1 VRSAKVRIEE
11 EFALERNAGLVD
23 DVVVEGNLSVVAVV
37 GAEMRE
43 RPGVAGRLFDVLGDR
58 AINVR
63 AIAQGSSELNISFVV
78 ARRDEAR
85 ALNAIHEAFFADE
98 SPSVSIFVAGV
109 GRVGSALVRQVG
121 EGAAPMWRLSGASL
135 RVAGTCTSKEMCV
148 DGRLEPANLTAF
160 AHAAIGAPGP
170 VVFVD
175 CTASDAVPAV
185 YGDLLD
191 AGIPIV
197 SANKRPFS
205 ASMERFEALHA
216 AADGGDAGLYFETT
230 AGAGLPIVSTIRA
243 FADSGDTIRSIE
255 GVFSGTV
262 AFLMSELRSGR
273 GFSEGVRAAHVAG
286 YTEPDPREDL
296 SGADV
301 ARKLLIL
308 ARVAG
313 YRIEP
318 DEVDVTPLLSDT
330 ALHALSLEDFWE
342 ALPTV
347 DKGFA
352 DLDRDATKRGGT
364 LCYLARFAGGQAS
377 VGLDVVDPSHPCAAL
392 HGTDNVFLV
401 RSERYAETPLVIRGP
416 GAGPDVTAAGV
427 LADILTAVRE
437 TWPR

>member
-1 VRSAKVRIEE
+1 
-11 EFALERNAGLVD
+11 
-23 DVVVEGNLSVVAVV
+23 
-37 GAEMRE
+37 
-43 RPGVAGRLFDVLGDR
+43 
-58 AINVR
+58 
-63 AIAQGSSELNISFVV
+63 
-78 ARRDEAR
+78 
-85 ALNAIHEAFFADE
+85 
-98 SPSVSIFVAGV
+98 
-109 GRVGSALVRQVG
+109 
-121 EGAAPMWRLSGASL
+121 
-135 RVAGTCTSKEMCV
+135 
-148 DGRLEPANLTAF
+148 
-160 AHAAIGAPGP
+160 
-170 VVFVD
+170 
-175 CTASDAVPAV
+175 
-185 YGDLLD
+185 
-191 AGIPIV
+191 
-197 SANKRPFS
+197 
-205 ASMERFEALHA
+205 MERFDALHA

-273 GFSEGVRAAHVAG
+273 GFSEAVQAAHVAG

-318 DEVDVTPLLSDT
+318 DEVDVTPLLSNT
-330 ALHALSLEDFWE
+330 ALNALSVDDFWE

-352 DLDRDATKRGGT
+352 DLDRDATKRGGV
-364 LCYLARFAGGQAS
+364 LCYLARFAEGRAS